1 MNDEMPII
9 VEGRHDVRVLRSLG
23 MRGEILVLNVGMSLV
38 DFADTIASKYREV
51 ILLLDWDP
59 EGEALCRRL
68 TDLLESE
75 GVDTHPEVRN
85 AIRELLPHVSTVEEL
100 IL

>member
-1 MNDEMPII
+1 MNGEMPII

-23 MRGEILVLNVGMSLV
+23 IRGEVLVLNVGMSLV
-38 DFADTIASKYREV
+38 DFAYTIASKYHDV

-68 TDLLESE
+68 TELLESL

-85 AIRELLPHVSTVEEL
+85 AILELLPHVSTVEEL